1 MRMREPIDTGSG
13 ERRRRRE
20 EDRESKKGNEASSSL
35 PIACRQRRSFW

>member
-20 EDRESKKGNEASSSL
+20 EDRESKKGREASLSL

>member
-20 EDRESKKGNEASSSL
+20 EDRESKMGNEASSSL
-35 PIACRQRRSFW
+35 PIACRRRRSFW